1 MIYVSPDSSLLD
13 AFCALHGNAI
23 RRLLVVDV
31 RRHNPLY
38 TVTHLLLLRFIYAK
52 VHAPAVCAFHPPATH
67 THTHPFN
74 GPLSGTTRVSQYQR
88 GKTSRD
94 CTEARDSE

>member
-52 VHAPAVCAFHPPATH
+52 VHALAVCAFHPPSTQTH
-67 THTHPFN
+67 THTP
-74 GPLSGTTRVSQYQR
+74 V
-88 GKTSRD
+88 
-94 CTEARDSE
+94 